1 MVMAKTTTTFTLK
14 ARGAAGEP
22 VDLPRTFLSHGM
34 ADLPP
39 MWVDEETPAFGA
51 TVSVRKAR
59 PRSVRVTEDSSGRAA
74 VEVFGRTPGRA
85 ALSEIEATVSHILR
99 LDEDL
104 SEFYSLA
111 ADDPDLGWV
120 TSGAGRMIR
129 SATVFE
135 EVVKTVCTTNCNW
148 AMTIKMVSALVE
160 HLGEPAVGAKTDGP
174 AGKTFPTPEAMASAD
189 ESFYREVVR
198 AGYRG
203 AYFQEL
209 ARRVADGEVDL
220 EAVGSASAADVSD
233 EELDAVLQGLPGVG
247 PYASAT
253 IMMMLGRYSRLI
265 LDSWTRP
272 KYARLVG
279 RKTVKDT
286 TIVRRFRKFGRW
298 SGLAFW
304 LFLTKDWIEKEELP
318 PIA

>member
-1 MVMAKTTTTFTLK
+1 MVMPKTATKFRLA
-14 ARGAAGEP
+14 ARGLAGEP

-39 MWVDEETPAFGA
+39 MWVDEDTPAFGA
-51 TVSVRKAR
+51 TISLSKGR
-59 PRSVRVTEDSSGRAA
+59 PRSVRVTDDSKDRAV
-74 VEVFGRTPGRA
+74 VEVFGRAPGSA
-85 ALSEIEATVSHILR
+85 AKAEIKSTVRHILR

-104 SEFYSLA
+104 SEFYAQA
-111 ADDPDLGWV
+111 AEDPDLKWV

-135 EVVKTVCTTNCNW
+135 EVVKTVCTTNCSW
-148 AMTIKMVSALVE
+148 AMTIKMVSAMVE
-160 HLGEPAVGAKTDGP
+160 HLGEPAVGAP
-174 AGKTFPTPEAMASAD
+174 AGSHQGRAFPTPEAMASVD

-203 AYFQEL
+203 PYFREL
-209 ARRVADGEVDL
+209 ARRVAESEIDL
-220 EAVGSASAADVSD
+220 EAVGNAPADEVSD
-233 EELDAVLQGLPGVG
+233 EELDAALQALPGVG

-279 RKTVKDT
+279 RKSVKDA
-286 TIVRRFRKFGRW
+286 TIARRFRPYGRW
-298 SGLAFW
+298 AGLAFW
-304 LFLTKDWIEKEELP
+304 LFLTKDWIESEELP
-318 PIA
+318 PMA

>member
-1 MVMAKTTTTFTLK
+1 MQKPAAFRLA
-14 ARGAAGEP
+14 ARGLSGEP
-22 VDLPRTFLSHGM
+22 VNLPRTFLSHGM

-39 MWVDEETPAFGA
+39 MWVDEDTPAFGA
-51 TVSVRKAR
+51 TISLRRAR
-59 PRSVRVTEDSSGRAA
+59 PRSVRVTEDARGRASVEVSGRA
-74 VEVFGRTPGRA
+74 PGPA
-85 ALSEIEATVSHILR
+85 ALEEIKATVRHILR

-104 SEFYSLA
+104 SEFYALA
-111 ADDPDLGWV
+111 AEDPDLEWV

-129 SATVFE
+129 SATVYE
-135 EVVKTVCTTNCNW
+135 EVVKTVCTTNCSW

-160 HLGEPAVGAKTDGP
+160 NLGEPAVGAPKDGP
-174 AGKTFPTPEAMASAD
+174 QGKAFPTPEAMASVD

-203 AYFQEL
+203 PYFKEL
-209 ARRVADGEVDL
+209 ARLVAEGEVDL
-220 EAVGSASAADVSD
+220 EAIGNAPADEVPD
-233 EELDAVLQGLPGVG
+233 EELDAALQALPGVG

-279 RKTVKDT
+279 RKSVKDT
-286 TIVRRFRKFGRW
+286 TIVRRFRPYGRW
-298 SGLAFW
+298 AGLAFW
-304 LFLTKDWIEKEELP
+304 LYLTKDWIEAEELLP
-318 PIA
+318 AP